1 MRYGYV
7 NFFRPP
13 LRFILLIVLL
23 VVCPGHGF
31 AHDQD
36 ILPLRLD
43 PRPFSPALCQ
53 SSGHDKSVRI
63 QVAKYRDL
71 VLRRVPGQFIP
82 SESGVARIKQYV
94 HFIRLQDLT
103 DGVVT
108 QGAIAF
114 DRDYAVI
121 FTEEHP
127 EGIARSKFMASLPES
142 QQRMGNAALNTFL
155 HLRQVFYAAID
166 SCRAYPPFVVYGTDE
181 EIDRIEAARRT
192 FAQRVHQ
199 FNSDPTVLS
208 AFTWH
213 ETGMADGFV
222 DPDEGMGTN
231 VSYQAMN
238 PLNFYVPSKYP

>member
-1 MRYGYV
+1 MLYGYV
-7 NFFRPP
+7 KLSRPP
-13 LRFILLIVLL
+13 FGFMVLIVLL
-23 VVCPGHGF
+23 MGGAGHGF
-31 AHDQD
+31 ASDQD

-53 SSGHDKSVRI
+53 SSGHDKSIRI

-71 VLRRVPGQFIP
+71 VIRRVPGQFIP
-82 SESGVARIKQYV
+82 SESGEARTKQYV

-103 DGVVT
+103 DGAVT
-108 QGAIAF
+108 GGAIAF
-114 DRDYAVI
+114 DRNYAVI
-121 FTEEHP
+121 FTTEHP
-127 EGIARSKFMASLPES
+127 EGIARSKFLTSLRES
-142 QQRMGNAALNTFL
+142 KQRVVNAALKTFL

-166 SCRAYPPFVVYGTDE
+166 SCRSYPPFVVYGTDE

-199 FNSDPTVLS
+199 FNRDPTASS

-213 ETGMADGFV
+213 EPGMADGFV
-222 DPDEGMGTN
+222 DPDAGMGTD

-238 PLNFYVPSKYP
+238 PLSFYVPSKYP